1 MKIFY
6 NKHPSFFED
15 LNNFLESRHYNI
27 SEKIDLDV
35 KKIVNEVKQKGN
47 QALFNFSK
55 EFDGIELNNSNLL
68 ISNKILFYSFK
79 LNSLNVS
86 NFCS

>member
-6 NKHPSFFED
+6 NKHPSFFDD
-15 LNNFLESRHYNI
+15 LNNFLEGRHYNI

-47 QALFNFSK
+47 QALFNFSM

-68 ISNKILFYSFK
+68 ISDKIRKDQRIK
-79 LNSLNVS
+79 LIQTY
-86 NFCS
+86 